1 MKFNTRRDL
10 MEDVYFRVLD
20 YVIWGTN
27 LSDKYWTNTYLLHTF
42 FYIVFGNLRCNPR
55 VQSPKLKPLV
65 SRTEGSSP
73 YIIWG
78 SC

>member
-10 MEDVYFRVLD
+10 MEDIYFTVLD
-20 YVIWGTN
+20 DVIWGTN
-27 LSDKYWTNTYLLHTF
+27 ISFTYI

-55 VQSPKLKPLV
+55 VQSPKLKPLG
-65 SRTEGSSP
+65 SRTEGSSLAN
-73 YIIWG
+73 IWG